1 MTDMVRKQIYI
12 SRRQQAFLKRISR
25 IRGLSEAEIIRQ
37 AIDREAG
44 KILPQPGQSSE
55 QAWQEELIFM
65 HSLRERA
72 ERFPEPVQ
80 WDREALYE
88 ERMNRLLEDRPPY
101 DVKDEGQS
109 E

>member
-12 SRRQQAFLKRISR
+12 SRRQQAFLKRISLL
-25 IRGLSEAEIIRQ
+25 RGLSEAEIIRQ

-44 KILPQPGQSSE
+44 KILPQPAQASE
-55 QAWQEELIFM
+55 QAWQDELNFM
-65 HSLRERA
+65 HALRERS
-72 ERFPEPVQ
+72 ERYPEPVH

-101 DVKDEGQS
+101 NAKDEGQS

>member
-44 KILPQPGQSSE
+44 KILPQPNQSSE
-55 QAWQEELIFM
+55 HAWQEELNFM
-65 HSLRERA
+65 RSLQEQAGRY
-72 ERFPEPVQ
+72 PEAVQ

-101 DVKDEGQS
+101 DAKDEGQS